1 VPDSFVNGN
10 AAEQQPFVGKKSAD
24 YMVFTLD
31 QVNLDDSTDDE
42 RPKKDNVKIVFD
54 EEKNKI

>member
-1 VPDSFVNGN
+1 
-10 AAEQQPFVGKKSAD
+10 
-24 YMVFTLD
+24 MVFTLD

-42 RPKKDNVKIVFD
+42 RPKKDDVKIVFD